1 MSIEKTQ
8 AQILKHH
15 GGDPEFAR
23 KMITQTYERRH
34 DNDFWEFWN
43 AQMGTS
49 IAKHDVLMDLG
60 AGIGQFVED
69 LAIRY
74 PENRVI
80 GIDAAD
86 YMLTAQISL
95 PDNARML
102 KDDLNDPKAQV
113 EAGTVAVV
121 MANMLVHE
129 LPQPVKMFKAVY
141 QWLKPGG
148 RFCIIDLVRQ
158 PLQDYLE
165 HKFPEN
171 ALWENDIE
179 RDEIEDVFDH
189 FLEHNRYHSAD
200 LVYMLQA
207 CGFTVIEE
215 TPQREG
221 RFIRLVVEK

>member
-1 MSIEKTQ
+1 
-8 AQILKHH
+8 
-15 GGDPEFAR
+15 
-23 KMITQTYERRH
+23 
-34 DNDFWEFWN
+34 
-43 AQMGTS
+43 
-49 IAKHDVLMDLG
+49 
-60 AGIGQFVED
+60 
-69 LAIRY
+69 
-74 PENRVI
+74 
-80 GIDAAD
+80 
-86 YMLTAQISL
+86 MLTAQLSL

-102 KDDLNDPKAQV
+102 KDDLNDPKAHL
-113 EAGTVAVV
+113 EAETVAAV

-129 LPQPVKMFKAVY
+129 LPQPVKMFKAVH

-189 FLEHNRYHSAD
+189 FLEHNRYHAAD